1 MCKVDML
8 RVLLNQRLGAAV
20 EEVLVV
26 IARTIADYEE
36 QLCRSKEE
44 NERQRQLLDAVFK
57 PRAALHFGDGNRDL
71 NTEQQ
76 EWSSRAEQEE
86 QKPSYVKEE
95 EQGRGITQE
104 REQFQRVKCSVV
116 CLPVKS
122 EDRDGDSQSEE
133 SEGAEPPNSSSNRNT
148 TTEGDQDR
156 CGGSRE
162 DGPLAPLSDN
172 GDTASDAGEE
182 DSKSD
187 PTCHPDDTHLTCLQC
202 GKTFV
207 RKSNLKEHMMI
218 HTGEKPFVCS
228 FCGKPF
234 SQKVNMITHTRRH
247 TGEKPYNCSLCSRS
261 FYDCS
266 GLVQHMR
273 THTGE
278 KPFPCP
284 VCGKRFR
291 GKSILTRHI
300 RTHTGEKVFSCS
312 VCGQR
317 FSYKYQLDKHAC
329 AGDSGSRT
337 RSRTT

>member
-8 RVLLNQRLGAAV
+8 RTLLNQRLSAAI
-20 EEVLVV
+20 EEILVV
-26 IARTIADYEE
+26 FERTIADYEE
-36 QLCRSKEE
+36 ELCRTKEE

-57 PRAALHFGDGNRDL
+57 PQAALHLADVNQDL
-71 NTEQQ
+71 NAEQQ
-76 EWSSRAEQEE
+76 EWSSRVEQEE
-86 QKPSYVKEE
+86 PKPSYIKEE
-95 EQGRGITQE
+95 EESRRIAPEPEQLQG
-104 REQFQRVKCSVV
+104 VKFPVICV
-116 CLPVKS
+116 PVKS
-122 EDRDGDSQSEE
+122 EDDDDDSQSDE
-133 SEGAEPPNSSSNRNT
+133 SKGAEPPSRSSNRNT
-148 TTEGDQDR
+148 TTESDR
-156 CGGSRE
+156 DHCGGSQADR
-162 DGPLAPLSDN
+162 PLAPLSDN
-172 GDTASDAGEE
+172 GDTTSDTGDET
-182 DSKSD
+182 SKSD
-187 PTCHPDDTHLTCLQC
+187 MTCHTDDTHLTCPQC

-228 FCGKPF
+228 FCGKGF

-247 TGEKPYNCSLCSRS
+247 TGEKPYTCSLCSKS

-278 KPFPCP
+278 KPFSCL

-312 VCGQR
+312 VCGR
-317 FSYKYQLDKHAC
+317 SFSYKYQLDKHTC
-329 AGDSGSRT
+329 AGESNSRT
-337 RSRTT
+337 